1 MESDLISKKALL
13 ETLWNPQEY
22 ADSLT
27 CRLMIHRIAS
37 FPAVDAEPVHYGF
50 IICGNKDGRS
60 QRIFSCCNTDFTN
73 LTAWMIPNYCPN
85 CGAKILAE
93 GDSSNE

>member
-1 MESDLISKKALL
+1 MYLIDADEFFKNLTA
-13 ETLWNPQEY
+13 Y
-22 ADSLT
+22 APPEMTWDAGDIAHKLDE
-27 CRLMIHRIAS
+27 MPRIN
-37 FPAVDAEPVHYGF
+37 AEPIHYGF

-85 CGAKILAE
+85 CGAKILVE